1 MTALTH
7 GPDKPPCGRTTAAVD
22 ARVPGAPGEGPA
34 VLHSEDQRS
43 FGLAEL
49 VADYGRKQGEG
60 LEPVLRC

>member
-1 MTALTH
+1 MRKDYRCCRRP
-7 GPDKPPCGRTTAAVD
+7 GPRRAGR
-22 ARVPGAPGEGPA
+22 GPA
-34 VLHSEDQRS
+34 VLGSEDQRL